1 MKIMKLVMVISFLV
15 LFSTTVE
22 ALPSHS
28 SQEWN
33 GCWYDISGA
42 WGNIYFTITNE
53 QTFHA
58 DFTGSPEWPE
68 GTIDGSIRDDQQNW
82 IVNGEYSN
90 SKQHDIITFEFN
102 HYYLNTVAPVDFF
115 QLDQSGN
122 RISQTA
128 SWKRCTPI

>member
-1 MKIMKLVMVISFLV
+1 MKIMKLVIVMSFLV

-22 ALPSHS
+22 ALPSNS
-28 SQEWN
+28 PQEWN

-42 WGNIYFTITNE
+42 WGKIYFTITNE

-82 IVNGEYSN
+82 IVNGGYSN
-90 SKQHDIITFEFN
+90 SKQHDTITFKFN